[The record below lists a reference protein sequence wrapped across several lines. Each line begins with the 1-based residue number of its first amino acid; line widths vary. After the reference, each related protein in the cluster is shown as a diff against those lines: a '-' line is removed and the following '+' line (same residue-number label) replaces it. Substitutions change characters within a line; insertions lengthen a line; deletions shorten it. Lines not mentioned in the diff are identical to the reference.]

1 MKEPEKDKF
10 QTKNDTTLYWGWGAL
25 DCYLV
30 DKKKRKTNPKEKIA
44 NTKARMNVDGS
55 NMIKGLHYEK
65 TYAPI

>member
-1 MKEPEKDKF
+1 
-10 QTKNDTTLYWGWGAL
+10 
-25 DCYLV
+25 LV

-65 TYAPI
+65 AYAPI